1 MAPDFSTLSGRER
14 QVAALIYGGHSN
26 KIIGRKLNI
35 REGTVKQ
42 HAHAIYRK
50 LGVRNRS
57 EIVIRFAEFET
68 R

>member
-1 MAPDFSTLSGRER
+1 MVPDFSFLSSRER
-14 QVAALIYGGHSN
+14 QVSNLICCGDSN

-57 EIVIRFAEFET
+57 EIVIRFAEFDT